1 MSTLCRDG
9 RCQMTRD
16 RCISL
21 ILLGLTAGCVLH
33 RATPAATTAAEA
45 PNDFGVLLM
54 AHGGSPEWNAGVLA
68 TVAPLRDRYAI
79 EVAFGM
85 AEPTSIQEA
94 VRRLEARGI
103 RQIGVVRLQ
112 ISGETWYDRTELILG
127 LRPGRPERPAS
138 ADRSHDTIHV
148 DSGHSMEL
156 WRIETQASFAL
167 SGHGLAEAHGMG
179 AVLADRA
186 RALSRDAT
194 RENVLIL
201 AHGPG
206 DDSANERW
214 IANIDRRAQAIR
226 DALPFR
232 TVQVMTLREDWPEK
246 RAEAERRIRSVV
258 SGAGGDS
265 LMTIVIP
272 FRVQGFGPYAQV
284 LEGLD
289 YLSDGQGLV
298 PHPSVTQW
306 IRAEINTMR
315 RGPFRFPV
323 CSTAASPNQGAQPT
337 GGKG

>member
-1 MSTLCRDG
+1 MYTLFHDG
-9 RCQMTRD
+9 RYQMARA

-21 ILLGLTAGCVLH
+21 FLLALTAGCVWH
-33 RATPAATTAAEA
+33 RAAPAVATAAEA

-68 TVAPLRDRYAI
+68 TVAPLQDRYAI

-127 LRPGRPERPAS
+127 LRPWAPKRPAS
-138 ADRSHDTIHV
+138 AHHSHDTTSV
-148 DSGHSMEL
+148 DTSHGMEL
-156 WRIETQASFAL
+156 WRIDTQASFAL
-167 SGHGLAEAHGMG
+167 SGHGLAEAQGMG
-179 AVLADRA
+179 AVLVDRV
-186 RALSRDAT
+186 RALSRDAK

-258 SGAGGDS
+258 SGARGNG

-272 FRVQGFGPYAQV
+272 FRVQGFGPYARV

-298 PHPSVTQW
+298 PHHSVTQW
-306 IRAEINTMR
+306 IGAEINTLR

-323 CSTAASPNQGAQPT
+323 CSTASPNQCVQPT